1 MAPHDEAGSSE
12 LTVTPKRYF
21 VPLLGLYTALVVF
34 TTDVYLPVLPQLG
47 ADLGVSDSAAA
58 ATISTVLIGIAIG
71 QLIIG
76 PLSDALGRKAPL
88 LIGVLAYAVLHV
100 ASALAPNINVLLVER
115 VGAGIAAAA
124 CLAITRAMIA
134 DVFPGASAAVG
145 YSMLAAVIA
154 VAPVVAPLAG
164 GALANVMD
172 WRGMFML
179 LAIIAFIF
187 AVIGWFT
194 LPETLPKQGRIAVN
208 ARAIASELWEVTCH
222 RRFLA
227 FVLAGAAISG
237 VLFSYI
243 GSSAFVL
250 ENRFGLTPALF
261 SFVFASNA
269 VGIFAMS
276 WLTKLIVL
284 RVGPAKMLRVGQL
297 ITLIGAI
304 VLAIGL
310 TTSQLPILLLGLFLT
325 IASIGTVSPTST
337 SLGMRSVIGGAGAA
351 AGVMGI
357 TQFTAGALLSP
368 IASLG
373 TSGWAMVL
381 VILTCAAVGIA
392 GRLILQR
399 GTKEPHPT
407 QAPVG

>member
-1 MAPHDEAGSSE
+1 MTRHADDVATAH
-12 LTVTPKRYF
+12 LVTPKRYF

-71 QLIIG
+71 QLVIG
-76 PLSDALGRKAPL
+76 PLSDALGRKGPL

-100 ASALAPNINVLLVER
+100 ASALAPNINVLLAER

-124 CLAITRAMIA
+124 CMAITRAMIA
-134 DVFPGASAAVG
+134 DAFPGASAAVG
-145 YSMLAAVIA
+145 YSTLAAVIA
-154 VAPVVAPLAG
+154 VAPVIAPLVG

-172 WRGMFML
+172 WRGMFIV
-179 LAIIAFIF
+179 LAVIAFIF
-187 AVIGWFT
+187 AVIGWFA
-194 LPETLPKQGRIAVN
+194 LPETLPKQRRIAVN
-208 ARAIASELWEVTCH
+208 AKVIAGELWAVTRH

-227 FVLAGAAISG
+227 FALAGAAMSG

-250 ENRFGLTPALF
+250 ENRFGLTPQQF
-261 SFVFASNA
+261 GYVFASNA

-276 WLTKLIVL
+276 WLTRLIVL
-284 RVGPAKMLRVGQL
+284 RVGPAKVLRIGQL
-297 ITLIGAI
+297 LTLTGAL
-304 VLAIGL
+304 VLALGL
-310 TTSQLPILLLGLFLT
+310 ATSQLPVLLIGLFMA
-325 IASIGTVSPTST
+325 IASIGMVGPTST
-337 SLGMRSVIGGAGAA
+337 SLGMRAVIGGAGAA

-357 TQFTAGALLSP
+357 TQFATGALLSP

-373 TSGWAMVL
+373 TTGWAMVL
-381 VILTCAAVGIA
+381 VILACAVIGLL
-392 GRLILQR
+392 GRVFLQH
-399 GTKEPHPT
+399 GTHEPSST
-407 QAPVG
+407 